1 MGHTVR
7 LRGEFWPQDHWG
19 RVTNAAIPREQIS
32 QPALEAADEAV
43 DMALERYGDGL
54 HSAYLSGPAAR
65 GRPGGAAVFILLRLG
80 AMSGPNR
87 NKENWNT
94 PFPLSCAGAIRA
106 WAASRSPCSTGR
118 TFLPLMAPSRRHVSA
133 WP

>member
-54 HSAYLSGPAAR
+54 HSVYLSGPAAR
-65 GRPGGAAVFILLRLG
+65 GRPGGAAVFVLLRLG
-80 AMSGPNR
+80 AMTGPSR
-87 NKENWNT
+87 NKETGNT
-94 PFPLSCAGAIRA
+94 PRRAIA
-106 WAASRSPCSTGR
+106 P
-118 TFLPLMAPSRRHVSA
+118 APSACRPCRGGGVQLERRFHD
-133 WP
+133 